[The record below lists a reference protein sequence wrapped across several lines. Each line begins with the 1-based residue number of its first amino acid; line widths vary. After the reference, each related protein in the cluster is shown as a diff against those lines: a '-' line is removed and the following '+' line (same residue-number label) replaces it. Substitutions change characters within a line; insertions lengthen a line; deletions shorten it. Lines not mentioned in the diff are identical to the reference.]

1 MDDPELPEGCE
12 MLTREQVT
20 RTRQLHASTDAA
32 ELTEAAAHPEPPIR
46 VAAAR
51 NPNTPAEVVLNL
63 ATRDNHPQV
72 IEEALDNPACPIQ
85 ALIRTVVSADR
96 FTSRKAATVL
106 LSTRYGHLCDYLNDE
121 ATPLHDLITA
131 TYSND
136 AAVEELAYEA
146 LRTVRAKEWQE
157 HLATLPATEPLPD
170 A

>member
-1 MDDPELPEGCE
+1 MEEPELPEGCE
-12 MLTREQVT
+12 MLTREQVA

-32 ELTEAAAHPEPPIR
+32 ELLEAAVHPDHPIR

-51 NPNTPAEVVLNL
+51 NPHTPAESVLNL
-63 ATRDNHPQV
+63 ATRDTHPQV

-106 LSTRYGHLCDYLNDE
+106 LSTRYRHLCDYLTDPT
-121 ATPLHDLITA
+121 TPLHDLITA
-131 TYSND
+131 TYAND
-136 AAVEELAYEA
+136 TAVEELAYDA
-146 LRTVRAKEWQE
+146 LRTIRAEEWQE
-157 HLATLPATEPLPD
+157 HLATLPPQPLPD